1 MMISRSAVVTRKT
14 CEMKR
19 YWNYHA
25 TLDAAQQTPGLVPVT
40 TTPKSQLP
48 KLRGQIFHEA
58 AAKLFAGDAWQTY
71 VTEACRAQLAPEM
84 AEEQAALIRRAL
96 LGWTV
101 VRAEVL
107 ADYTVVS
114 AEQEWQWQ
122 MAPDVHQSLRLDR
135 VLRRTDDGTLA
146 IFDFKTLK
154 APDKNWIER
163 LQHSEQTHLYV
174 QALRERSTEW
184 VLGMIY
190 DGIII
195 GSLDD
200 NDLRQK
206 SPFVRAYRKK
216 DGSLSPKYLAG
227 APILS
232 TVDWTDDAWL
242 AWAQE
247 TGILPELYCTTGP
260 LLPTHDSLLQTKTA
274 TVTAERRWAETLT
287 QIETDEDRMRLIER
301 NPEACLKYGWDY
313 ACPYHSLCW
322 QGAYPDPE
330 HFTAREDHHG

>member
-1 MMISRSAVVTRKT
+1 MIISRSAVVTRKT

-114 AEQEWQWQ
+114 AEQEWQWSLHPLV
-122 MAPDVHQSLRLDR
+122 AQSMRMDQIWRDR
-135 VLRRTDDGTLA
+135 
-146 IFDFKTLK
+146 
-154 APDKNWIER
+154 
-163 LQHSEQTHLYV
+163 
-174 QALRERSTEW
+174 
-184 VLGMIY
+184 
-190 DGIII
+190 
-195 GSLDD
+195 
-200 NDLRQK
+200 
-206 SPFVRAYRKK
+206 
-216 DGSLSPKYLAG
+216 
-227 APILS
+227 
-232 TVDWTDDAWL
+232 
-242 AWAQE
+242 
-247 TGILPELYCTTGP
+247 TTGRMAT
-260 LLPTHDSLLQTKTA
+260 LIWREELQDS
-274 TVTAERRWAETLT
+274 
-287 QIETDEDRMRLIER
+287 
-301 NPEACLKYGWDY
+301 
-313 ACPYHSLCW
+313 
-322 QGAYPDPE
+322 
-330 HFTAREDHHG
+330 